1 MPDFRLILSLKL
13 SRFLLLDVEKDVLPN
28 TGTGIIWENNGQP
41 PTILQRN
48 RINADEERL
57 LGWHA
62 SDDDN
67 LLTVCLSLFIQNMY
81 TLIILA

>member
-1 MPDFRLILSLKL
+1 MPDLRLILSLKL

-41 PTILQRN
+41 PKILHR
-48 RINADEERL
+48 AKADEDDEERL

-67 LLTVCLSLFIQNMY
+67 ILTVCLALFII
-81 TLIILA
+81 TCIHLLF

>member
-1 MPDFRLILSLKL
+1 MPDFHPILSLKL
-13 SRFLLLDVEKDVLPN
+13 SRFLLLDVEKYVLPS

-67 LLTVCLSLFIQNMY
+67 LLKVCLSLFIQNMY

>member
-1 MPDFRLILSLKL
+1 MPDFHPILSLKL
-13 SRFLLLDVEKDVLPN
+13 SHFLLLDVEKDVLPS

-67 LLTVCLSLFIQNMY
+67 LLTVCLSLFIRTCMH
-81 TLIILA
+81 LLF

>member
-1 MPDFRLILSLKL
+1 MPDFHLILSLKL

-41 PTILQRN
+41 PKILQHN
-48 RINADEERL
+48 SLNADEERL
-57 LGWHA
+57 LGWHT

-67 LLTVCLSLFIQNMY
+67 ILTVCLALFIQNMY
-81 TLIILA
+81 TFIILA